1 MGHSCPRATR
11 SPPDPLL
18 HTRRRR
24 KYQVS
29 WWEDGQILSSQIFK
43 GIAND
48 SWGGKEELKCQKF
61 WKQFCL
67 RERWGDKLQHL
78 VIKWRFSH
86 EGFQGKQSWEKL
98 LSWPSLSYKLTSF
111 VFITTLTWLLELKL
125 SEESLTTLTELDVL
139 GPVTVLMTV
148 RSRHSLLHVS
158 HHFGKQISI
167 ADIDLQENKNHPE
180 KHPGTGLLKLLFKKW
195 KKLCKSSPHRRQ
207 TSNSLNPSH
216 SSCSI
221 LGSLGCQESFI

>member
-24 KYQVS
+24 LNFTFDQRKYQVS

-43 GIAND
+43 GIPND

-195 KKLCKSSPHRRQ
+195 KNCANLHLTGGRHQ
-207 TSNSLNPSH
+207 IA
-216 SSCSI
+216 SI
-221 LGSLGCQESFI
+221 LLIPLAQY

>member
-18 HTRRRR
+18 HLRRRR
-24 KYQVS
+24 LNFTFDQRKCQVS

-78 VIKWRFSH
+78 VINWRFSH

-195 KKLCKSSPHRRQ
+195 KNCANLHLTGGRHQ
-207 TSNSLNPSH
+207 IA
-216 SSCSI
+216 SI
-221 LGSLGCQESFI
+221 LLIALAQY

>member
-18 HTRRRR
+18 YPRRRRFNFTFDQR

-43 GIAND
+43 GIPND

-111 VFITTLTWLLELKL
+111 VFITTLTWLLLLKL
-125 SEESLTTLTELDVL
+125 SEESLTTLNRLLFWWQSD
-139 GPVTVLMTV
+139 PVTPCYTSHVTLV
-148 RSRHSLLHVS
+148 NRSLSLTLIFRKIRIILRHIQVQVCWNLFSRNEKIL
-158 HHFGKQISI
+158 QIFTSQA
-167 ADIDLQENKNHPE
+167 ADIK
-180 KHPGTGLLKLLFKKW
+180 
-195 KKLCKSSPHRRQ
+195 
-207 TSNSLNPSH
+207 
-216 SSCSI
+216 
-221 LGSLGCQESFI
+221 